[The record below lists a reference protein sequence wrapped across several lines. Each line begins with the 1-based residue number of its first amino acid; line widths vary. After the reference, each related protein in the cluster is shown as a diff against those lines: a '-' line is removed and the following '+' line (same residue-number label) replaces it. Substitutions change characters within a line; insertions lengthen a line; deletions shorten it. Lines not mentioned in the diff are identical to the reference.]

1 MSHRRVLQSLA
12 PTGNF
17 FPPSMAGTGCVRR
30 DVLCVLSN
38 WLSALGP
45 ALASLLRAGIGGD
58 GRAPGVGQRPLCGAG
73 RPGKFLRACRGAAGE
88 RQRGAAWDG
97 LRSGRRVVP
106 GWASRSQLP
115 SSGTAL
121 RSVSRAAGASTRS
134 IAGSTVRP
142 SPPPPVS
149 SRSLLPSFR

>member
-1 MSHRRVLQSLA
+1 MCAETCFASYLIGCRRSV
-12 PTGNF
+12 
-17 FPPSMAGTGCVRR
+17 PPWRPYRELRLVETAER
-30 DVLCVLSN
+30 
-38 WLSALGP
+38 
-45 ALASLLRAGIGGD
+45 LAS
-58 GRAPGVGQRPLCGAG
+58 GQRPLCGAG

-115 SSGTAL
+115 SSGSAP
-121 RSVSRAAGASTRS
+121 RSVSGGAGASTRS
-134 IAGSTVRP
+134 IAGSTARP

-149 SRSLLPSFR
+149 PKSLLPSSRWHL